1 MKSDTFHM
9 SMLFDFYGDLLTEK
23 QKELFDLYY
32 NEDLSLTEIAEHAEI
47 SRQGVRDAIIRAET
61 ILRDT
66 EDQVGLV
73 KKYSGYEDKLI
84 KIREEV
90 GYIIRV
96 NSGLKNYEIAKRT
109 ESIVDIIDELLK

>member
-1 MKSDTFHM
+1 M
-9 SMLFDFYGDLLTEK
+9 
-23 QKELFDLYY
+23 
-32 NEDLSLTEIAEHAEI
+32 
-47 SRQGVRDAIIRAET
+47 
-61 ILRDT
+61 
-66 EDQVGLV
+66 GLV

-109 ESIVDIIDELLK
+109 ESIVEIIDELLK